1 MPVAM
6 DDHLWR
12 LAWALPLVLAIG
24 AAFILALKRW
34 GINRLPG
41 WLPATLSAQ
50 VSHAPRAAST
60 SDALR
65 VVTELA
71 VSADTRVYLLEAG
84 GQRWLLT
91 ESRVSASTQ
100 SLDPNRTP

>member
-6 DDHLWR
+6 DDQLWR

-24 AAFILALKRW
+24 VTFILALRRW
-34 GINRLPG
+34 GITRLPG
-41 WLPATLSAQ
+41 WLPASLSAQ
-50 VSHAPRAAST
+50 LPHAPRTVANSE
-60 SDALR
+60 SLR

-71 VSADTRVYLLEAG
+71 VSADTCVYLLEAG

-91 ESRVSASTQ
+91 ESRVSTSIQ
-100 SLDPNRTP
+100 SLDPSRTP

>member
-1 MPVAM
+1 M

-12 LAWALPLVLAIG
+12 LAWALPLVLTIG
-24 AAFILALKRW
+24 VAFILALKRW
-34 GINRLPG
+34 GVTRLPG
-41 WLPATLSAQ
+41 WLPAMSSAQ
-50 VSHAPRAAST
+50 VPHPPSAASAV
-60 SDALR
+60 DALR